1 MIQLNKLKLLLISLL
16 LFSAF
21 QSNAQV
27 IEATSSIYSFSIKRP
42 ATELKDVRPPVI
54 EIAYPVLAST
64 RGFKPVVDEKTI
76 TILGKVS
83 DENGIYEVR
92 INGSE
97 VAISVEGNFSHK
109 LILVVGE
116 NIVTIEA
123 VDGKLNKETL
133 QIAIIRKGVEL
144 EDYQAEDIDPSELI
158 NPKGQY
164 YALIIGV
171 SEYKNENITDLD
183 QPVSDAQKFYNL
195 LTQEYTFKKQNTY
208 FLKNPTRDEIIQ
220 QLDNLV
226 DIVGTEDNLL
236 IFYAGHGFWDEKRET
251 GYWLPTDAQRKSTA
265 RWLRN
270 STIQEYIDDINTK
283 HTLLIADACFSGSIF
298 KTRKAFEDA
307 SESINKLYELPSR
320 KAMTSGTLSEVPDKS
335 VFMEYFLKRLS
346 QNEEKYTPALQ
357 LFSSFRTAVMNNS
370 PNTPQYG
377 TIQNAGDEGGDFIF
391 IKK

>member
-123 VDGKLNKETL
+123 VDGKMNKETL
-133 QIAIIRKGVEL
+133 QIAIIRKG
-144 EDYQAEDIDPSELI
+144 
-158 NPKGQY
+158 
-164 YALIIGV
+164 
-171 SEYKNENITDLD
+171 
-183 QPVSDAQKFYNL
+183 
-195 LTQEYTFKKQNTY
+195 
-208 FLKNPTRDEIIQ
+208 
-220 QLDNLV
+220 
-226 DIVGTEDNLL
+226 
-236 IFYAGHGFWDEKRET
+236 
-251 GYWLPTDAQRKSTA
+251 
-265 RWLRN
+265 
-270 STIQEYIDDINTK
+270 
-283 HTLLIADACFSGSIF
+283 
-298 KTRKAFEDA
+298 
-307 SESINKLYELPSR
+307 
-320 KAMTSGTLSEVPDKS
+320 
-335 VFMEYFLKRLS
+335 
-346 QNEEKYTPALQ
+346 
-357 LFSSFRTAVMNNS
+357 
-370 PNTPQYG
+370 
-377 TIQNAGDEGGDFIF
+377 
-391 IKK
+391 